1 MFSRPP
7 KAAAGVVVASA
18 TLLAFGSAAFAAPL
32 DTPPARAAGSSTHCD
47 LERLDRQLIRCDRL
61 TGAGVK
67 APLSVPV
74 QYAPPVVT
82 ELATFAAAD
91 CTGGCGSGSTIGPD
105 RALYVTDGKGGRV
118 LRIDP
123 RSGTQTTYAHGLP
136 RSLDSFGIGGA
147 MDVAFV
153 GHTAYVL
160 VTLVGPALGQ
170 PDVVDGIYRV
180 QHDGTATPVADLGAW
195 SSAHPPA
202 GDYRV
207 ASGVQY
213 ALQPFRGGLLVTD
226 GHHNRVLRVGPD
238 GTIRQLIAFGDTVP
252 TGLDVRGR
260 TIYLGEAGPVP
271 HLPET
276 GQVVSF
282 TSRSPV
288 ARRIASGAPLIV
300 DVEFDAR
307 GQLYVLSQ
315 GFWDLP
321 NLPENAGQPASPRTG
336 KLLRLEPSGRFT
348 PIVEA
353 LDRPTSVELVG
364 DTALVVTLS
373 GKVIRIDHI
382 PPRR

>member
-1 MFSRPP
+1 MSSRP
-7 KAAAGVVVASA
+7 KAAPGVVVVSVI
-18 TLLAFGSAAFAAPL
+18 LLAFGSAALAAPR
-32 DTPPARAAGSSTHCD
+32 DMPPAQVAGSSTACG
-47 LERLDRQLIRCDRL
+47 LQRLDRQLVHCDRL
-61 TGAGVK
+61 TGAGVE

-74 QYAPPVVT
+74 QYAPPVIT

-123 RSGTQTTYAHGLP
+123 RTGAQTTYAHGLP
-136 RSLDSFGIGGA
+136 PSNDSFGIGGA

-170 PDVVDGIYRV
+170 PGVVDGIYRV
-180 QHDGTATPVADLGAW
+180 RHDGTATPVADLGAW
-195 SSAHPPA
+195 SSEHPPA
-202 GDYRV
+202 GDFRV
-207 ASGVQY
+207 DSGVQY

-226 GHHNRVLRVGPD
+226 GHHNRVLRVSPD
-238 GTIRQLIAFGDTVP
+238 GKISQLIAFANTVP
-252 TGLDVRGR
+252 TGIDIRGR

-276 GQVVSF
+276 GHVVSF

-288 ARRIASGAPLIV
+288 ARLVASGAPLIV
-300 DVEFDAR
+300 DVEFDAG

-315 GFWDLP
+315 GLWTLP
-321 NLPENAGQPASPRTG
+321 NVPENAGQPASPRTG
-336 KLLRLEPSGRFT
+336 KLLWLDRSGRLT
-348 PIVEA
+348 PIVED

-373 GKVIRIDHI
+373 GKVIRIDHV
-382 PPRR
+382 PHRH